1 VTRKKLIY
9 LLSIFQKFSL
19 LITTIQYQ
27 KNLSSKINK
36 DPTIASLNLQEHIHS
51 NDKWLQK

>member
-1 VTRKKLIY
+1 

-27 KNLSSKINK
+27 KKRILKKINK
-36 DPTIASLNLQEHIHS
+36 NLNPYDWIPNH
-51 NDKWLQK
+51 KF